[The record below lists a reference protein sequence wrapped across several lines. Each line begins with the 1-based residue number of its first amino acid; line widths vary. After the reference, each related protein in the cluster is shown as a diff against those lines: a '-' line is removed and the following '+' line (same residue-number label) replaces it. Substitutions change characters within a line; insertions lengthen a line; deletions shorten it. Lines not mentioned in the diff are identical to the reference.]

1 MLNSIFLGNGLSK
14 ISQLRGKLLEI
25 LCNGYTQ
32 PQIKNKRKYLNNMH
46 VIFCFQLGRKL
57 VTRSEPPQ
65 AKKEKDDGAD
75 LASKEEEELAYYFTP

>member
-46 VIFCFQLGRKL
+46 VIFCF
-57 VTRSEPPQ
+57 
-65 AKKEKDDGAD
+65 
-75 LASKEEEELAYYFTP
+75 